1 MKQALPVLLFM
12 LLVFLSVVG
21 FVTYYIQDNLAPID
35 NKAATEWWNN
45 TWGYRVAFEVDS
57 GNYVR
62 TNKPVSVNLNLT
74 TALST
79 INKSG
84 NVDTDSFRVVE
95 VDSNGQVINPEVPFQ
110 FDKTNNF
117 NSSTNATGELTW
129 ILQNETQKNTKRNF
143 HLYFDFENKSIP
155 SANITPLV
163 KATDNV
169 TYKEYSS
176 IKIETSNGEYYYHK
190 TGGGFATLIDK
201 DSKDWISWNKSTGA
215 NGDFRGVP
223 NMVHPNDGGYFH
235 PGRDTVQT
243 ELLNSGPIRT
253 SFRSFVGTEWEVI
266 WDVYPEYANM
276 RVTKAPSTKNY
287 WFLYEGT
294 PGGTLELDKDKLT
307 KSDGTS
313 IFASQEWTTD
323 IAGEEWIYVSDG
335 SLNRSLFLAHHQDD
349 QFIDG
354 YVDMDTMTV
363 FGFGRS
369 KNTRFLSGVNNSYT
383 IGFLDSKDFEAV
395 KTKVNGSYK
404 EVIVTRGITEFSN
417 SQTSGTPS
425 LPATVTP
432 SNTILPTVT
441 PSTNITQPP
450 VTPSTNITQPPVTPS
465 NTSIPSINLSQT
477 PSPTPSI
484 QTGNICGKADVN
496 GDGVFTIAD
505 FADFARAY
513 GRGTNTCAD
522 KNVDYGPCG
531 GRDVTKDGKL
541 NIADFGG
548 AGVGFAQR
556 YYPKTSCAL

>member
-1 MKQALPVLLFM
+1 MKQALPILLFM
-12 LLVFLSVVG
+12 LLIFISVIG
-21 FVTYYIQDNLAPID
+21 FVTYYIQDSLAPID

-45 TWGYRVAFEVDS
+45 GWSYRVAFEVDS

-62 TNKPVSVNLNLT
+62 TNKPVSFNLNLT
-74 TALST
+74 SALNT

-84 NVDTDSFRVVE
+84 NIDTDSFRVVE
-95 VDSNGQVINPEVPFQ
+95 VDSNGQVVNPEVPFQ
-110 FDKTNNF
+110 FDKTSNF
-117 NSSTNATGELTW
+117 NSSTNATGELVW

-155 SANITPLV
+155 SANITPIV

-169 TYKEYSS
+169 TYKEYAS
-176 IKIETSNGEYYYHK
+176 IRIETPNGEYYYHK
-190 TGGGFATLIDK
+190 TGGGFATMIDK

-253 SFRSFVGTEWEVI
+253 SFRSFVGAEWEVI
-266 WDVYPEYANM
+266 WDVYPEYASM
-276 RVTKAPSTKNY
+276 RVIKAPSTKNY

-294 PGGTLELDKDKLT
+294 PGGLLELDKDKLT

-323 IAGEEWIYVSDG
+323 LSGEEWIYVSDG
-335 SLNRSLFLAHHQDD
+335 LINRSLFLAHHQDD
-349 QFIDG
+349 QHVDG

-369 KNTRFLSGVNNSYT
+369 KNTRNLSGLNNSFT
-383 IGFLDSKDFEAV
+383 FGFLDSKDFEAV
-395 KTKVNGSYK
+395 KTKVNSSYK
-404 EVIVTRGITEFSN
+404 EIVVTKGVTEFN
-417 SQTSGTPS
+417 NDQTSVTPPNNS
-425 LPATVTP
+425 VIPTTTVTP
-432 SNTILPTVT
+432 SITPTIDLIQPTIT
-441 PSTNITQPP
+441 PSL
-450 VTPSTNITQPPVTPS
+450 TPTISISLSQIPS
-465 NTSIPSINLSQT
+465 PTTSIPS
-477 PSPTPSI
+477 
-484 QTGNICGKADVN
+484 GNICGKADVN

-505 FADFARAY
+505 FAEFARAY
-513 GRGTNTCAD
+513 GRGTNSCAD
-522 KNVDYGPCG
+522 KDVDYGPCG
-531 GRDVTKDGKL
+531 GRDVTMDGKL
-541 NIADFGG
+541 NIADFGA

-556 YYPKTSCAL
+556 YYPKTSCAIN

>member
-1 MKQALPVLLFM
+1 MKQALPILLFM
-12 LLVFLSVVG
+12 LLIFLSVVG

-35 NKAATEWWNN
+35 NKAATQWWNN
-45 TWGYRVAFEVDS
+45 GWSYRVAFEVDS
-57 GNYVR
+57 GNFTR
-62 TNKPVSVNLNLT
+62 TNKPVAVTINLT
-74 TALST
+74 TALNS
-79 INKSG
+79 ISKSG
-84 NVDTDSFRVVE
+84 SVDTDSFRIVEINSAGEVV
-95 VDSNGQVINPEVPFQ
+95 NAEVPFQ
-110 FDKTNNF
+110 FEKTSNF
-117 NSSTNATGELTW
+117 NPLTNATGELIW
-129 ILQNETQKNTKRNF
+129 ILQGETQKNIKRNYQ
-143 HLYFDFENKSIP
+143 LYFDFENKSIP
-155 SANITPLV
+155 SANIPQLV
-163 KATDNV
+163 KTTDNV
-169 TYKEYSS
+169 THKEYAS

-243 ELLNSGPIRT
+243 EILNSGPIRT

-266 WDVYPEYANM
+266 WDIYPEYANM
-276 RVTKAPSTKNY
+276 RVSKAPSTKNY

-294 PGGTLELDKDKLT
+294 PGGTLELDKDILT

-335 SLNRSLFLAHHQDD
+335 TLNRSLFLAHHQDD

-383 IGFLDSKDFEAV
+383 LGFLDSKDFEVV

-404 EVIVTRGITEFSN
+404 EIVVTKGVTEFSN

-425 LPATVTP
+425 LPTTVTP

-450 VTPSTNITQPPVTPS
+450 VTPSIMITPS
-465 NTSIPSINLSQT
+465 IDLSLT
-477 PSPTPSI
+477 PSPTPSNP
-484 QTGNICGKADVN
+484 TGNICGKADIN
-496 GDGVFTIAD
+496 DDGVFTIAD
-505 FADFARAY
+505 FAEFARAY

-522 KNVDYGPCG
+522 KDVDYGPCG

-541 NIADFGG
+541 NIADFGA

-556 YYPKTSCAL
+556 YFPKTSCAIN

>member
-1 MKQALPVLLFM
+1 MKQALPILLFM
-12 LLVFLSVVG
+12 LLIFLSVVG

-35 NKAATEWWNN
+35 NKAATQWWNN
-45 TWGYRVAFEVDS
+45 GWSYRVAFEVDS
-57 GNYVR
+57 GNFTR
-62 TNKPVSVNLNLT
+62 TNKPVAVTINLT
-74 TALST
+74 TALNS
-79 INKSG
+79 ISKSG
-84 NVDTDSFRVVE
+84 SVDTDSFRIVEINSAGEVV
-95 VDSNGQVINPEVPFQ
+95 NAEVPFQ
-110 FDKTNNF
+110 FEKTSNF
-117 NSSTNATGELTW
+117 NPLTNATGELIW
-129 ILQNETQKNTKRNF
+129 ILQGETQKNIKRNYQ
-143 HLYFDFENKSIP
+143 LYFDFENKSIP
-155 SANITPLV
+155 SANIPQLV
-163 KATDNV
+163 KTTDNV
-169 TYKEYSS
+169 THKEYAS

-201 DSKDWISWNKSTGA
+201 DSKDWISWNKGTGA
-215 NGDFRGVP
+215 NEDFRGVP

-243 ELLNSGPIRT
+243 EILNSGPIRT

-266 WDVYPEYANM
+266 WDIYPEYANM
-276 RVTKAPSTKNY
+276 RVSKAPSTKNY

-294 PGGTLELDKDKLT
+294 PGGTLELDKDILT

-335 SLNRSLFLAHHQDD
+335 TLNRSLFLAHHQDD

-383 IGFLDSKDFEAV
+383 LGFLDSKDFEVV

-404 EVIVTRGITEFSN
+404 EIVVTKGVTEFSN

-425 LPATVTP
+425 LPTTVTP

-450 VTPSTNITQPPVTPS
+450 VTPSIMITPS
-465 NTSIPSINLSQT
+465 IDLSLT
-477 PSPTPSI
+477 PSPTPSNP
-484 QTGNICGKADVN
+484 TGNICGKADIN
-496 GDGVFTIAD
+496 DDDVFTIAD
-505 FADFARAY
+505 FAEFARAY

-522 KNVDYGPCG
+522 KDVDYGPCG

-541 NIADFGG
+541 NIADFGT

-556 YYPKTSCAL
+556 YFPKTSCAIN